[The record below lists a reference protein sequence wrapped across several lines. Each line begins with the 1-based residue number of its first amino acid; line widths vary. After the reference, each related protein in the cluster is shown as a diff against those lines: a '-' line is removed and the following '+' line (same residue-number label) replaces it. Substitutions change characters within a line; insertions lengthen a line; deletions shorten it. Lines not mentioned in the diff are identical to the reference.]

1 MIVDALVE
9 GDIDHAVA
17 ARLISLAGHT
27 FGDCYGKRGVHFVTA
42 RIDGYAARRRFHG
55 RAMLVLVDLM
65 DLRLECGANLSARLV
80 SGDTPAGF
88 MVRGVM
94 REIESWLLADRAAIA
109 QFLAVAPS
117 LIPSNPESIVDP
129 KLEVVNLARRSRR
142 RTIRESL
149 VPDPGMSGVIG
160 PGYTSD
166 LVQFVHHNWRPELA
180 RKNADSLDRCLR
192 RLMELSDA
200 N

>member
-17 ARLISLAGHT
+17 ARLITLAGHT
-27 FGDCYGKRGVHFVTA
+27 FGDCYGKRGVQFLTA
-42 RIDGYAARRRFHG
+42 RIDGYAVRRRYNG

-65 DLRLECGANLSARLV
+65 DLRIDCGAQLHSRLLSTEA
-80 SGDTPAGF
+80 PAGF

-94 REIESWLLADRAAIA
+94 REIESWLLADQTGIA
-109 QFLAVAPS
+109 NFLAVAPS
-117 LIPSNPESIVDP
+117 LIPRNPESVEDP

-149 VPDPGMSGVIG
+149 VPDARMSGVIG

-166 LVQFVHHNWRPELA
+166 LVQFVHHAWRPELA
-180 RKNADSLDRCLR
+180 RRNADSLDRCMR
-192 RLMELSDA
+192 RLMELPDTE
-200 N
+200 